1 MSRLLEGDDTRL
13 PRVDDT
19 FTQKTVNDARKRKW
33 RMPQR
38 KQTKRSGH
46 PAGEE
51 LLDEM
56 LWEILI
62 RLPVESLARFKLVSK
77 VWYTIISQPVFV
89 RAHLQRS
96 KQKQHHN
103 PSSFLITPQIYL
115 DSNPSGIFST
125 NIRFF
130 QWSLQEDDL
139 PKVATKVGMSHSS
152 SAMLLHGR
160 HFPAGEFGLVSQM
173 AHCDGLVLLPTDT
186 NAYVFNPATRDGIA
200 LPRSHH
206 NVLQR
211 PVCLPIGL
219 GLDVST
225 GTYKVARSF
234 FRSCDYNSVAMGM
247 EVITINCGEG
257 SWRETLVDPPY
268 LILCPQTAIH
278 CKGCLFYF
286 IDRENQPCSPRGLL
300 RFSLQDE
307 TFGITPL
314 LNNLYPT
321 VEDEDIVIHELGGE
335 LCATF
340 FCKSMQRVLISMT
353 RDILVP
359 EWECHYVMNVSDQ
372 CLPMASLSNGG
383 ILLRRG
389 HCLFRYY
396 MKDHGVKENDMFDI
410 DELRFLGPSE
420 DTLGHAWEN
429 LFWFDLLYYTPSLV
443 PVTPKA
449 SLHAS

>member
-1 MSRLLEGDDTRL
+1 
-13 PRVDDT
+13 
-19 FTQKTVNDARKRKW
+19 
-33 RMPQR
+33 
-38 KQTKRSGH
+38 
-46 PAGEE
+46 
-51 LLDEM
+51 
-56 LWEILI
+56 
-62 RLPVESLARFKLVSK
+62 
-77 VWYTIISQPVFV
+77 
-89 RAHLQRS
+89 
-96 KQKQHHN
+96 
-103 PSSFLITPQIYL
+103 
-115 DSNPSGIFST
+115 
-125 NIRFF
+125 
-130 QWSLQEDDL
+130 
-139 PKVATKVGMSHSS
+139 MSHSS

-160 HFPAGEFGLVSQM
+160 HFPAGKFGLVSQM

-211 PVCLPIGL
+211 LVCLPIGL

-247 EVITINCGEG
+247 EVITINCREG

-286 IDRENQPCSPRGLL
+286 IDRENQPCSPQGLL

-307 TFGITPL
+307 TFGITLL

-335 LCATF
+335 CATF
-340 FCKSMQRVLISMT
+340 FCKSMQRVLIWMT

-372 CLPMASLSNGG
+372 CLPMASLSNGE